1 MTVTSDVLIVDD
13 AATVRLYHGAILRDA
28 GFDVVEAAN
37 GYEALEAALERR
49 FDVVLADVNM
59 PRMDGYAF
67 VAALRRKGPNRTA
80 PVVMI
85 STESAAADADQ
96 AYAAGANIY
105 LHKPVAASDLV
116 GVVLALTGR
125 AGS

>member
-1 MTVTSDVLIVDD
+1 MSSDALIVDD
-13 AATVRLYHGAILRDA
+13 AATVRLYHGSILRDA

-37 GYEALEAALERR
+37 GYEALEAALAHR

-59 PRMDGYAF
+59 PRMDGYKF
-67 VAALRRKGPNRTA
+67 VAALRRGGPSRTA

-85 STESAAADADQ
+85 STESADNDASQ
-96 AYAAGANIY
+96 AYAAGANVY
-105 LHKPVAASDLV
+105 LNKPVAASELV

-125 AGS
+125 LGS

>member
-1 MTVTSDVLIVDD
+1 MSSDVLIVDD
-13 AATVRLYHGAILRDA
+13 AATVRLYHGSILRDA

-49 FDVVLADVNM
+49 FDIVLADVNM
-59 PRMDGYAF
+59 PRMDGYRF
-67 VAALRRKGPNRTA
+67 VSALRRLGRSRTT

-85 STESAAADADQ
+85 STESADADAAQ
-96 AYAAGANIY
+96 AYAAGANVY
-105 LHKPVAASDLV
+105 LCKPVVASELV

-125 AGS
+125 SST